1 MKFSLPAYLLA
12 ASAAAKKRDVFH
24 ARNTANQGLRR
35 RVQHAAEMDSLP
47 EELDLSMSLDYS
59 RFDSHPQFYDL
70 HEGYG
75 EVKAFGPGGIC
86 SEGDSYETL
95 DLTQAFQPLRK
106 PTQVYP
112 DEDGVTRVTM
122 KFEPINYHGPSFS
135 NIIRSWNGEA
145 PGPTLHL
152 QPGGSLE
159 IELINC
165 QRRPD
170 GPYQGLWKN
179 DYAAPNTTN
188 IHTHGPHISGE
199 SPGDNVFVN
208 LGPENMTIY
217 KYHFDENHFPGTFW
231 YHPHFHGSTALQVGQ
246 GAAGMMIIEDNELYP
261 VPDMVK
267 NMEDIQMVVQHMN
280 LARLQD
286 ASRTSKDEVT
296 KWTTDSTLEDDPF
309 TLTNITTDL
318 TNFMLIN
325 MQFIPEITMEVG
337 KWYRWR
343 MAMSSIEEGIAFNV
357 DGTSCQMKLL
367 AKDSIYVSDA
377 PRDISMVILS
387 PGNRADVA
395 VRCDSVG
402 PQYVNVTKDS
412 CDLFARTGSNGN
424 FCPDEIDGFNSTTG
438 QFDPNRPAAIYPEN
452 PTPDMLV
459 GSFSNPEAQ
468 PTILVIKVVAPKNDI
483 PDFGGALNKPCYL
496 VDLFGDNVTD
506 MFKEGREAE
515 NNTFTNKY
523 SCNSRDNVPGYKDQN
538 DAPDKLERAG
548 VCGVG
553 GPYGIGG
560 ITTNV
565 TYEEAFENGG
575 LIPFVNKD
583 TYINDFDTGTV
594 QQITYSPAQFH
605 PYHQHVNP
613 YQIFKIENS
622 TELPDFVSEYYKVG
636 DWHDTLQFPSN
647 EDTDVTFRFQADQF
661 TGHMVQHCHLLFH
674 EDLGMMSQYDITG
687 KEGATWDYARV
698 IDPQCVL
705 PKGKSGKSGK
715 K

>member
-1 MKFSLPAYLLA
+1 
-12 ASAAAKKRDVFH
+12 
-24 ARNTANQGLRR
+24 
-35 RVQHAAEMDSLP
+35 
-47 EELDLSMSLDYS
+47 
-59 RFDSHPQFYDL
+59 
-70 HEGYG
+70 
-75 EVKAFGPGGIC
+75 
-86 SEGDSYETL
+86 
-95 DLTQAFQPLRK
+95 
-106 PTQVYP
+106 
-112 DEDGVTRVTM
+112 
-122 KFEPINYHGPSFS
+122 
-135 NIIRSWNGEA
+135 
-145 PGPTLHL
+145 
-152 QPGGSLE
+152 
-159 IELINC
+159 
-165 QRRPD
+165 
-170 GPYQGLWKN
+170 
-179 DYAAPNTTN
+179 
-188 IHTHGPHISGE
+188 
-199 SPGDNVFVN
+199 
-208 LGPENMTIY
+208 
-217 KYHFDENHFPGTFW
+217 
-231 YHPHFHGSTALQVGQ
+231 
-246 GAAGMMIIEDNELYP
+246 
-261 VPDMVK
+261 
-267 NMEDIQMVVQHMN
+267 
-280 LARLQD
+280 
-286 ASRTSKDEVT
+286 
-296 KWTTDSTLEDDPF
+296 
-309 TLTNITTDL
+309 
-318 TNFMLIN
+318 
-325 MQFIPEITMEVG
+325 
-337 KWYRWR
+337 
-343 MAMSSIEEGIAFNV
+343 
-357 DGTSCQMKLL
+357 MKLL

-438 QFDPNRPAAIYPEN
+438 QFDPNRPAAIYPESI
-452 PTPDMLV
+452 PDVTPDMLV

-468 PTILVIKVVAPKNDI
+468 PTILVIKVVAPEGDI

-575 LIPFVNKD
+575 LIPFVNSS

-594 QQITYSPAQFH
+594 QQITYKDAENH

-613 YQIFKIENS
+613 YQIFEIHNTS
-622 TELPDFVSEYYKVG
+622 ELPDFVSEYYKVG

-647 EDTDVTFRFQADQF
+647 AATNVIFRFQADQF

-674 EDLGMMSQYDITG
+674 EDIGMMAQYNITG

-705 PKGKSGKSGK
+705 PKRGKSGKSGK